1 MYSDD
6 RLSGIE
12 LLALYGDDDR
22 IGFDLKKGFGKAFAV
37 TPAGAAYNYGMRKTK
52 RTRKRMYGDDDRL
65 GAFLPGLKKVGKL
78 TSGITGGIAK
88 TFLPAA
94 TVDAL
99 SKLDPTKKGT
109 VTQKIT
115 AAKKAASAPPPN
127 KKGNDK
133 IFEAIGKKMMEPN
146 AKNIMIIA
154 GSGIGALIL
163 LKILLSSHK

>member
-37 TPAGAAYNYGMRKTK
+37 TPAGAVYNYGMRKTK

-115 AAKKAASAPPPN
+115 AAKKAGSVPKPVE
-127 KKGNDK
+127 KKVEIVPKKALK
-133 IFEAIGKKMMEPN
+133 IDTKKVLIIG
-146 AKNIMIIA
+146 
-154 GSGIGALIL
+154 GSGLGAIIL